1 MSRRK
6 GNKSGKL
13 KRQQAKTRARR
24 ERRQAFETQLETIRK
39 QTAERRINTMLT
51 STMRNVSA
59 QAFETAQEAAAEM
72 LERQRTRNDRS
83 AANFSRNIGLMM
95 EGKPSGL
102 KRNVTESTPFMGVA
116 ALYATERFWRGKE
129 NGYQNWSTYAREG
142 IANEKGVN
150 VRDVNLWTEVKTAVS
165 SEAYKTLTETMLE
178 NGEVTI
184 GPGGVPMYKGKELS
198 TMDDAFQAAMD
209 TGNYTISDLIA
220 LIRSSA
226 DRIRW

>member
-1 MSRRK
+1 
-6 GNKSGKL
+6 
-13 KRQQAKTRARR
+13 
-24 ERRQAFETQLETIRK
+24 
-39 QTAERRINTMLT
+39 MLT

-59 QAFETAQEAAAEM
+59 RSIKTAQEAAAEM

-102 KRNVTESTPFMGVA
+102 QRNVTESTPFMGVA

-129 NGYQNWSTYAREG
+129 NGYQNWTTYAREG
-142 IANEKGVN
+142 IAKEKGVN

-209 TGNYTISDLIA
+209 TGN
-220 LIRSSA
+220 
-226 DRIRW
+226 

>member
-59 QAFETAQEAAAEM
+59 RSIKTAQEAAAER

-83 AANFSRNIGLMM
+83 AAMFSRNIGLMM

-102 KRNVTESTPFMGVA
+102 QRNVTESTPFMGVA

-129 NGYQNWSTYAREG
+129 NGYQNWTTYAREG

-220 LIRSSA
+220 LIRSAA